1 MKQAL
6 WKAIK
11 EPLRLLVL
19 AVIPVL
25 LAYLGKISAEWAGIL
40 ILVLKL
46 IDQVLHEVGKET
58 EKESLVTGL
67 TRF

>member
-1 MKQAL
+1 MKQAIFE
-6 WKAIK
+6 AIK

-25 LAYLGKISAEWAGIL
+25 LVYLEKLSVEWAGIL